1 MRGEFVD
8 VAGSRLYYYA
18 AGTRGAG
25 EPVVFLHGFPASSHL
40 WHSVVRELA
49 VSAPGHRLVVV
60 DLLGF
65 GRSDRPLDAALTV
78 TAHAG
83 RVRALMDEL
92 QIDAACLV
100 GHGMGGGVAQAVA
113 CAWPERVTRLCLVDT
128 VAFDAWPRRAAR
140 LARWLSS
147 AAPLG
152 RALGAP
158 LLASLAHGSLLAGY
172 AAAETGRHSLDHYL
186 HAFTNHLGVDAL
198 IAQLRAMRDP
208 TVPAL
213 GARLAGIRRPTAIVW
228 GRLDPFLDVSV
239 GERLRDAIPGATLE
253 IIPDARHYTPEDAP
267 ERVAGVIAELL
278 SRGVSAQFR
287 EDS

>member
-1 MRGEFVD
+1 MD

-40 WHSVVRELA
+40 WHGVVRELA

-60 DLLGF
+60 DMLGF
-65 GRSDRPLDAALTV
+65 GRSDRPLDAALTAM
-78 TAHAG
+78 AHAG
-83 RVRALMDEL
+83 RVRALMDDL
-92 QIDAACLV
+92 KIDAACLV
-100 GHGMGGGVAQAVA
+100 GHGMGGGVAQVVA
-113 CAWPERVTRLCLVDT
+113 CAWPERVTRLCLVDS

-147 AAPLG
+147 IAPLG

-172 AAAETGRHSLDHYL
+172 ASAETGRHSLDHYL

-198 IAQLRAMRDP
+198 VTQLRAMRDP
-208 TVPAL
+208 SVPAL
-213 GARLAGIRRPTAIVW
+213 GSQLGGVRQPTAIVW
-228 GRLDPFLDVSV
+228 GRLDPFLAVSV

-253 IIPDARHYTPEDAP
+253 IIPDARHYTPEDSP
-267 ERVAGVIAELL
+267 ERVARAIGELL

-287 EDS
+287 EDP